1 MDVHESPSETQH
13 TVSCTERKVDSG
25 KQILKDDL
33 KCVVDGHSDIASEP
47 MLSTGEVQRQVHGRN
62 KDAITC
68 NAYPSYSRAT

>member
-13 TVSCTERKVDSG
+13 TVSCTERTVDSG

-47 MLSTGEVQRQVHGRN
+47 MLSTGEVQRQVHGSN
-62 KDAITC
+62 HDAVSAGSMIFIFV
-68 NAYPSYSRAT
+68 